1 MYFTCEKC
9 FRVPWTLSGHL
20 LARSSISPSGGV
32 SWTNNLNFAVVKSF
46 WWSTKAKSLS
56 KCKWSSRCILGH
68 FEQNQ
73 RRCFFSFKK
82 LTFLCQAFCCCCYFC
97 LTFAIYGRFWTLSIK
112 SGLIPSLWMQKG
124 QQNHKKCD
132 QRLIW
137 NFGCST
143 YPKSHPVV
151 KIDP

>member
-1 MYFTCEKC
+1 MDSIINVC
-9 FRVPWTLSGHL
+9 RRIL
-20 LARSSISPSGGV
+20 LWLKVFDGQPRPNHYQSV
-32 SWTNNLNFAVVKSF
+32 
-46 WWSTKAKSLS
+46 
-56 KCKWSSRCILGH
+56 KWSLRCILGH

-73 RRCFFSFKK
+73 RRCFFAFKK
-82 LTFLCQAFCCCCYFC
+82 LPFLCLAFLLGYFC

-124 QQNHKKCD
+124 QQNHKKWD